1 MTNQPNIRLNKVL
14 RELNISLDRVVE
26 FLNQKGFEVEP
37 RPTAKITEEVYQ
49 VLLSEFATDKS
60 KKDASQEVSEEK
72 RKEKESLRI
81 IQEKKELERIEKAAQ
96 AEVIKTATVSL
107 EKPKTLGKIDL
118 DAYFGFASEIE
129 GDKIKQ
135 IAIYADSQK
144 LSDAFQTI

>member
-37 RPTAKITEEVYQ
+37 RPTTKITEEVYQ

-96 AEVIKTATVSL
+96 AEVIKTARVSL

-118 DAYFGFASEIE
+118 EKGTKKPQEAQNQQLKKEE
-129 GDKIKQ
+129 KV
-135 IAIYADSQK
+135 
-144 LSDAFQTI
+144 

>member
-96 AEVIKTATVSL
+96 E
-107 EKPKTLGKIDL
+107 LGQ
-118 DAYFGFASEIE
+118 ARRPGAVWH
-129 GDKIKQ
+129 
-135 IAIYADSQK
+135 
-144 LSDAFQTI
+144 